1 MSRRRGFSPANMALT
16 SGVLGKFW
24 YIGQASSVV
33 LAIEMLIGIDPL
45 LSPELLHILASMGHG
60 DELLIA
66 DANFPAEALAWR
78 LTRLPGTDASTALKA
93 ILTVFPLDQ
102 YVERPAAVMAVVDD
116 PDAMPDTVQEF
127 QAALDAVQGEPVA
140 IERLERF
147 AFYER
152 ARKAFAI
159 VATGER
165 RLYGNLF
172 LSKGVVNP
180 NE

>member
-1 MSRRRGFSPANMALT
+1 VSQAEIVIDWHSFIPGIR
-16 SGVLGKFW
+16 GKFW
-24 YIGQASSVV
+24 YIGQTILAV
-33 LAIEMLIGIDPL
+33 LVMKVLKGIDPL

-66 DANFPAEALAWR
+66 DANFPAEALAQR
-78 LTRLPGTDASTALKA
+78 LARLPGADTTMALKA

-102 YVERPAAVMAVVDD
+102 YVEQPAAVMAVVDD
-116 PDAMPDTVQEF
+116 PAALPDTVREF
-127 QAALDAVQGEPVA
+127 QAALDAVQGGPVA
-140 IERLERF
+140 VERVERF

-152 ARKAFAI
+152 AREAFAI

-165 RLYGNLF
+165 RLYGNLI

-180 NE
+180 GE